1 MMRFR
6 WPLVLVALCVLGCK
20 NKALTRQEA
29 NEALEES
36 KLSNQAQALTS
47 STIEISTDVTLGDR
61 VEDAAEALRA
71 FYEAELPCA
80 EATLEQGTL
89 TVEYGVNGTCRYQGQ
104 TYSGSHS
111 ITVSR
116 IDGSD
121 IVVEHE
127 WDELANET
135 VMVSGSA
142 TVTWSLDDEDPQ
154 RHVVHELEWTR
165 LSDGRVGVG
174 SGDRVQRPL
183 EGSIFTG
190 ISVNGTRGWE
200 GESGKWE
207 LSINDVEM
215 RWVDAVPRSGSYSL
229 DTPFDKAVSMEFDQL
244 DQTTIQVTVSS
255 GNKSFDFNVI
265 TLPDQ
270 DAGE

>member
-1 MMRFR
+1 MMRVR
-6 WPLVLVALCVLGCK
+6 WSLALLALCALGCK

-80 EATLEQGTL
+80 ELTVEANTL

-104 TYSGSHS
+104 TYTGSHS

-121 IVVEHE
+121 ILVEHE
-127 WDELANET
+127 WDELSNET
-135 VMVSGSA
+135 VMVSGTA
-142 TVTWSLDDEDPQ
+142 TVTWSLDADDPQ

-165 LSDGRVGVG
+165 LSDGRIGVG
-174 SGDRVQRPL
+174 SGDRVQRRL
-183 EGSIFTG
+183 EGSILTG
-190 ISVNGTRGWE
+190 ISVDGTRRWE
-200 GESGKWE
+200 GESGRWD
-207 LSINDVEM
+207 LSINEVEM

-244 DQTTIQVTVSS
+244 DETTIQVTVSS
-255 GNKSFDFNVI
+255 GNRSFDFNVV
-265 TLPDQ
+265 TLPDE
-270 DAGE
+270 DAAE